1 MGIVMGEGWEP
12 LGIFQTQEKRRH
24 ERQEQLKCKQPVSL
38 LSSLLSLLAIC
49 FLMN

>member
-24 ERQEQLKCKQPVSL
+24 ERQEQLKCKQPVSV